1 MCKMK
6 FFLASIDAVAL
17 APFLLPTWPRPIT
30 TVYIGIYNVGS
41 KSECT

>member
-6 FFLASIDAVAL
+6 IFLQIDAVAL

-30 TVYIGIYNVGS
+30 TVYIGIYNVGC